1 MGIEHNESNF
11 LYRRKKALTQD
22 FCFKLS
28 EFFPCVGGILTWL
41 PDTLRSGKS
50 VTEDALMPQP
60 PKPVDNTPSLV
71 QHSALHLVL
80 VGVRPPIAGLDKG
93 DLTSA
98 CVAVEVT
105 DDNLPIV
112 LQVALLAQDIMD
124 TGHYFVP
131 LIVVPKPER
140 VIEGKAFHIFISN
153 SLREQIVKKWPPGP
167 DNYLGRVT
175 FTIPVGMISSDFPQ
189 NLFFHR
195 WSVQV
200 T

>member
-80 VGVRPPIAGLDKG
+80 VGVRPPIAGLNEG
-93 DLTSA
+93 DLTGA
-98 CVAVEVT
+98 RVAVEVT
-105 DDNLPIV
+105 DDDLPIV

-124 TGHYFVP
+124 AGHHFVP
-131 LIVVPKPER
+131 LIVVPKPKR
-140 VIEGKAFHIFISN
+140 VMFICN
-153 SLREQIVKKWPPGP
+153 SLREQIVNKWPPAA
-167 DNYLGRVT
+167 DSHLGRVT

-195 WSVQV
+195 WSV
-200 T
+200 